1 MLHGGEIAKRE
12 LLADDIPNH
21 EVFADLK
28 EKMDVKRSIMGCIDQ
43 LLEIFLEETE
53 NGRSYRILH
62 DVITR
67 CTFIAAFENNMTLM
81 FKECDAILL
90 FECLRL
96 KSLYQILRFPE
107 DIVYNYSNL
116 NISISSKI
124 LEKIS
129 RLFFQRIEMRS
140 VLRNSR
146 IYEEEQF

>member
-1 MLHGGEIAKRE
+1 
-12 LLADDIPNH
+12 
-21 EVFADLK
+21 
-28 EKMDVKRSIMGCIDQ
+28 MGCIDQ
-43 LLEIFLEETE
+43 LLEIFLEKTE
-53 NGRSYRILH
+53 NRRSYRILH
-62 DVITR
+62 DIITR

-129 RLFFQRIEMRS
+129 RLLFQRIEMRS

-146 IYEEEQF
+146 IYEEEQFQKEWNKADLHFTNAIHMTNETEN